1 MTTTKLNTCGDC
13 AFNSV
18 GYCMRNRMAVKPIN
32 YACRHFV
39 TPEGRKAELEARKE
53 ERLKHEEMRLNFI
66 LTGMY
71 IQATAL
77 TQGLEYFD
85 TQFSDKQTE
94 ANWRYSRKRAA
105 NEIKRCVQKIR
116 DIYQH
121 TFMEDHMQVMTGHGT
136 REFDVTAWDTHEE
149 DGRKWNLLMYHHMDT
164 TWGDDA
170 AEADIVDLYEKRP
183 HIGIFNPTD
192 YKHWGKA
199 FKMPELKEIRAWGI
213 PEEG

>member
-1 MTTTKLNTCGDC
+1 MTTTKLHTCGDC

-39 TPEGRKAELEARKE
+39 TPEDRKAELEARKQ

-71 IQATAL
+71 IQSTAL
-77 TQGLEYFD
+77 MQGLEYFD
-85 TQFSDKQTE
+85 AQFSDKQTE

-170 AEADIVDLYEKRP
+170 AEADIVDIYEKRP
-183 HIGIFNPTD
+183 HIGIFNATD

-199 FKMPELKEIRAWGI
+199 FKGAEKE
-213 PEEG
+213 